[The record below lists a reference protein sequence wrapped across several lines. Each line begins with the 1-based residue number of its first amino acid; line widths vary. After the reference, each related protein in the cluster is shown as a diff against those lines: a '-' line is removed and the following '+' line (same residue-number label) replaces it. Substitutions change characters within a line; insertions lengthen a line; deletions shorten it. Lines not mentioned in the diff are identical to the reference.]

1 MSVTPANSEDPERQT
16 PRPASEVPVEEPDD
30 PSLSELISAEDP
42 LGPDA
47 EEEDPAGDDSSG
59 TDPASPGSAT
69 VDPDGDDGAGRDDET
84 TG

>member
-1 MSVTPANSEDPERQT
+1 MSGTPANSEDPERQT

-47 EEEDPAGDDSSG
+47 EEDFAEYDSSG